1 MCLYEGLRLKQTL
14 RKKVRGGPPTT
25 PTTFVQAAGVLLEE
39 MLEIEKQRGRDSQG
53 PNSTKNLVE
62 NEGDAQTR
70 AAEKINADVSGE
82 TLRKGK
88 NVKEKAEADDEPELA
103 ATNTRVWLLKPGERQ
118 SGGSRTWGACL
129 AKNRYLPNRE
139 APTDSVYVPHRN
151 KIWLY
156 WL

>member
-103 ATNTRVWLLKPGERQ
+103 ATNTRVWLLKPGER
-118 SGGSRTWGACL
+118 
-129 AKNRYLPNRE
+129 
-139 APTDSVYVPHRN
+139 
-151 KIWLY
+151 
-156 WL
+156 